1 MMTIKICYYAM
12 LCEQARR
19 DTETRQ
25 TSAATV
31 SALYAELA
39 HTYQFTMP
47 VESLRAAVNGTIVPM
62 NTALGTGDEITFI
75 PPVAGG

>member
-1 MMTIKICYYAM
+1 MTIKIFYYAM

-19 DTETRQ
+19 DAETLQ
-25 TSAATV
+25 TNAPTV
-31 SALYAELA
+31 AALYAELA
-39 HTYQFTMP
+39 RTYPFTMP

-62 NTALGTGDEITFI
+62 NTALGTGDEVTFI